1 MYFEKQSRPAL
12 LPSSERALASLW
24 DNARALPDGLV
35 TEDGRRFRVVY
46 SGRSNPRAGPDFL
59 DAVLETESG
68 EFIRGD
74 VEIHLNAPDWHAHRH
89 DVDPNYNG
97 VVLHVVLH
105 PKGRVATSQRS
116 GMQAPVVSLSPH
128 LESLERLEASPIEGL
143 SPLASMDDDS
153 LAAALDRA
161 GDERFLAKAQ
171 GFALELERD
180 DPEQVLHAAIMEA
193 LGYASNRKPFR
204 RLAYLVP
211 MTTLMSVRREPGS
224 TRLMAIKALLLS
236 ASGLA
241 NMAQPESEVLAL
253 RRIHKN
259 IRKNIHKKL
268 PKTKRMAEGEW
279 NLFRV
284 RPANHPIA
292 RIEGASILIDRHI
305 DTGLA
310 RGLECA
316 VLGDD
321 PKVLTKRLWARPYIG
336 ESRARDIVVNVVL
349 PFMRAYAALRRSDQ
363 LRERCAELY
372 KKFPKLSDNEI
383 TREMMSL
390 LTLENRNV
398 KVRAARRQQGLIHLY
413 KSVTRPYSSA

>member
-1 MYFEKQSRPAL
+1 MPLPALMLREKSRPAL

-24 DNARALPDGLV
+24 NNAHALPDGLV

-74 VEIHLNAPDWHAHRH
+74 VELHLNAPDWHAHRH

-105 PKGRVATSQRS
+105 PKGRVVTSQRS
-116 GMQAPVVSLSPH
+116 GMQAPIVSLSPH
-128 LESLERLEASPIEGL
+128 VESLERLEASPIEGL
-143 SPLASMDDDS
+143 SRLASMDDDS

-204 RLAYLVP
+204 RLAHLVP
-211 MTTLMSVRREPGS
+211 MTTLMSVRREPSS
-224 TRLMAIKALLLS
+224 TRLMAIKALLLG
-236 ASGLA
+236 ASGLGDMKPYA
-241 NMAQPESEVLAL
+241 EARAL

-259 IRKNIHKKL
+259 IRKTL
-268 PKTKRMAEGEW
+268 PKTKRMAESEW

-284 RPANHPIA
+284 RPANQPIA

-310 RGLECA
+310 RGLEDA

-321 PKVLTKRLWARPYIG
+321 PKALTKRLCARPYIG

-349 PFMRAYAALRRSDQ
+349 PFMHAYAALRRSDQ
-363 LRERCAELY
+363 LRERCAELD

-383 TREMMSL
+383 TLEMMSL
-390 LTLENRNV
+390 LDMENRSV
-398 KVRAARRQQGLIHLY
+398 KVRAARRQQGLILLY
-413 KSVTRPYSSA
+413 KGVTRPYSSV